1 MPIKVSWVLEMSP
14 LCDWRHIK
22 TMGGESEQFKQFKQQ
37 PVIENNNNTPRG
49 APHYSTTAQQHY
61 SVAGMLVLGASI
73 ADTVTLTPVQN
84 LIFDWDTDL

>member
-1 MPIKVSWVLEMSP
+1 MSP

-49 APHYSTTAQQHY
+49 APLQHNRTTPQQHN

-73 ADTVTLTPVQN
+73 ANTVTSHSSAE
-84 LIFDWDTDL
+84 FDI